1 MALLHL
7 YIGLVQLLK
16 FRLAY
21 VYTIEFDCVWALC
34 VSVWRAIN
42 HVTNVS
48 ILRVLVWTLENIK
61 RKRFEEILSS
71 LCIEVKNQA
80 RFHIHADITLPSHKF
95 KVLNLLSYWF
105 LSVNF
110 IHFFCFE
117 FKYTC
122 LSPFYMLISL
132 WKNKECLSFNV
143 LNLRCCVHEKDG
155 VWLLHVL
162 CVGANTIIME
172 ISQRETE

>member
-1 MALLHL
+1 M
-7 YIGLVQLLK
+7 IGPFAFVYWLSAVVEVQ
-16 FRLAY
+16 
-21 VYTIEFDCVWALC
+21 VCICIHNWVWLCLSIC

-80 RFHIHADITLPSHKF
+80 RFHIHADITLPPHKF

-105 LSVNF
+105 HTHDTSSKCKFYSFLLF
-110 IHFFCFE
+110 QIQIH
-117 FKYTC
+117 
-122 LSPFYMLISL
+122 LLISFL
-132 WKNKECLSFNV
+132 YAYLFVKEQRVSF
-143 LNLRCCVHEKDG
+143 L
-155 VWLLHVL
+155 
-162 CVGANTIIME
+162 
-172 ISQRETE
+172 